1 MRFKTA
7 PVPIHYMPSQALYI
21 CCVPSSSGA
30 ICVVCNEITSD
41 PHPTAARPPSAH
53 SSLPMR
59 CQRPRRGRPASWNG
73 LSLWCFSVLAGR
85 EKAVTWSECCTAV
98 AAATPRGVA
107 GKGWRTDQATTQ
119 TWCLPMV
126 PPPLQT
132 SLTFPTQLSCSAWLE
147 GSDSTSWQTRLFQQ
161 IFSST

>member
-1 MRFKTA
+1 MRLYLFIT
-7 PVPIHYMPSQALYI
+7 YFQALYI
-21 CCVPSSSGA
+21 CCVPSSSGVN
-30 ICVVCNEITSD
+30 CVVCDEVASD

-107 GKGWRTDQATTQ
+107 GKGKRTVQANAK
-119 TWCLPMV
+119 TWGLPML
-126 PPPLQT
+126 PQADSNYPRSHKKPYPPLVT
-132 SLTFPTQLSCSAWLE
+132 TTALNWP
-147 GSDSTSWQTRLFQQ
+147 STTL
-161 IFSST
+161 